1 MNNDEK
7 EKLVMSDFY
16 ADMTDYIYGKL
27 YADNKLTKP
36 DNLSTVVPI
45 EDIIKR
51 FGGIGY
57 SDDKIILC
65 YKIIENNIM
74 RWRE

>member
-16 ADMTDYIYGKL
+16 TDMTDYIYGKL
-27 YADNKLTKP
+27 FKNNKLIKT
-36 DNLSTVVPI
+36 DNLSTAVPI
-45 EDIIKR
+45 DDIIKR
-51 FGGIGY
+51 FGGTGY